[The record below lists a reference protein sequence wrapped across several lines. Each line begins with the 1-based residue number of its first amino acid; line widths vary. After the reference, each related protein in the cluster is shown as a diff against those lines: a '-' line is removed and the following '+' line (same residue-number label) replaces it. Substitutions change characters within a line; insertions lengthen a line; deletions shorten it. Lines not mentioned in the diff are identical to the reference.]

1 MGIQQILYC
10 REIKHLGSG
19 MNTQEVGETK
29 RCGRVFLP
37 TLLSCSSRFL
47 RALQQNSTVKASLF
61 VNCWSRVNGLNA
73 SRDRICPPGKLGNI
87 VFTPISARAQ
97 ISALPRISA
106 HQLGQTSNKRPPRIR
121 PPLNQFQISRETNKT
136 WFYCQFIHNRKR
148 QRDQQRIIVSL
159 AYQLFL
165 SPCACRVPLCV
176 LSVLLN
182 FCHIAAL
189 LANAVI
195 FPGITR
201 PFSSLRGPVISSIIE
216 LLWCVWRA

>member
-1 MGIQQILYC
+1 MRGEFNRFFIIKKN
-10 REIKHLGSG
+10 REVRIESLKNRALTELCTVVKHLGEHSQG
-19 MNTQEVGETK
+19 FSIFELLIARDWSK
-29 RCGRVFLP
+29 RITWP
-37 TLLSCSSRFL
+37 
-47 RALQQNSTVKASLF
+47 N
-61 VNCWSRVNGLNA
+61 
-73 SRDRICPPGKLGNI
+73 IPPPPGKLGNI
-87 VFTPISARAQ
+87 VFPRISARAQ

-106 HQLGQTSNKRPPRIR
+106 HQLGQTSNKRPLRIR

-159 AYQLFL
+159 TYQLFL

-216 LLWCVWRA
+216 LLGCVWRA